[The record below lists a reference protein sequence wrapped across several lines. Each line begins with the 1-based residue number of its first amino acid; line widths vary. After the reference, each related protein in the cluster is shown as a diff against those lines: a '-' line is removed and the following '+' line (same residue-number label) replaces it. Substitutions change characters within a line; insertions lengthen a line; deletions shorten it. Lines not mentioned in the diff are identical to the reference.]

1 MNARMTKF
9 WFIYLKK
16 KKKNEGILRRV
27 RWNLLYAVG
36 VGYEFSGMDSCSVG
50 DRIVG

>member
-1 MNARMTKF
+1 MHDEILIHLF
-9 WFIYLKK
+9 KK

-36 VGYEFSGMDSCSVG
+36 VGYEFSGMDSCSG